1 VKSEDSGPE
10 GGGGRP
16 NPLVP
21 FHSLKHPDVW
31 ALESFLWAQQTCF
44 ITPLIAP

>member
-1 VKSEDSGPE
+1 MKSEDSGPE
-10 GGGGRP
+10 GGGGG
-16 NPLVP
+16 VGGG